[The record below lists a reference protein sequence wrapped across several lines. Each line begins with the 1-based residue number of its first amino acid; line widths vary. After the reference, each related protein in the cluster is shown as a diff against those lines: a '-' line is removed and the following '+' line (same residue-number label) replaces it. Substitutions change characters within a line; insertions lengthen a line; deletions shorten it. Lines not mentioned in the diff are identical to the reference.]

1 MNVIFIEK
9 TKIKKVE
16 DNRLFINYISDHYNQ
31 LYYKYRQFCKE
42 KDYQWDEDIFQD
54 TILNCFNAITKKG
67 KLQDTSNQGIE
78 NYFFKSFK
86 MNLMREKQY
95 ARNMKRDLNVE
106 ADDVDVMY
114 EEWCN
119 NNKEDSRTKILSDM
133 WKDFSCLYIMM
144 LVEDNWDDE
153 HFYLF
158 RLKHLCNMTYKQLTD
173 KTGIKGVR
181 QKILDVKQWLKDN
194 LTKEEINKA
203 FQLAY
208 GDLL

>member
-9 TKIKKVE
+9 TKIKVE
-16 DNRLFINYISDHYNQ
+16 DNRLFINYINDHYNQ

-54 TILNCFNAITKKG
+54 TIVNCYSAITKKG

-86 MNLMREKQY
+86 MNIMREKQY
-95 ARNMKRDLNVE
+95 ARNQKRDLNVE

-114 EEWCN
+114 EEWTN
-119 NNKEDSRTKILSDM
+119 NNKEDSRTKIVSDM

-194 LTKEEINKA
+194 LTKEDINKA

>member
-9 TKIKKVE
+9 TRIKVE

-54 TILNCFNAITKKG
+54 TIVNCYSAITKKG

-95 ARNMKRDLNVE
+95 ARNQKRDLNVE

-194 LTKEEINKA
+194 LTKEDINKA

>member
-9 TKIKKVE
+9 TRIKVE

-54 TILNCFNAITKKG
+54 TIVNCYSAITKKG

-95 ARNMKRDLNVE
+95 ARNQKRDLNVE

-114 EEWCN
+114 EEWTN
-119 NNKEDSRTKILSDM
+119 NNKEDSRTKIVSDM

>member
-9 TKIKKVE
+9 TIVE

-31 LYYKYRQFCKE
+31 LFYKYRQFCKE

-54 TILNCFNAITKKG
+54 TILNCYNAITKKG

-114 EEWCN
+114 EEWTN
-119 NNKEDSRTKILSDM
+119 NNKEDARTKILSDM
-133 WKDFSCLYIMM
+133 WKDFSCLFIMM
-144 LVEDNWDDE
+144 LVEENFDDE
-153 HFYLF
+153 RFHLF
-158 RLKHLCNMTYKQLTD
+158 KLKHLCNMTYKQIAD

>member
-9 TKIKKVE
+9 TIVE
-16 DNRLFINYISDHYNQ
+16 DNRLFITYINNHYNQ
-31 LYYKYRQFCKE
+31 LFYKYRQFCKE

-54 TILNCFNAITKKG
+54 TILSCYNAITKKG

-114 EEWCN
+114 EEWTN
-119 NNKEDSRTKILSDM
+119 NNKEDARTKILSDM
-133 WKDFSCLYIMM
+133 WKDFSCLFIMM
-144 LVEDNWDDE
+144 LVEENWDE
-153 HFYLF
+153 QHFHLF
-158 RLKHLCNMTYKQLTD
+158 KLKHLCNMTYKQIAD

>member
-9 TKIKKVE
+9 TRIKVE

-54 TILNCFNAITKKG
+54 TIVNCYSAITKKG

-95 ARNMKRDLNVE
+95 ARNQKRDLNVE

-114 EEWCN
+114 EEWTN
-119 NNKEDSRTKILSDM
+119 NNKEDARTKILSDM

>member
-9 TKIKKVE
+9 TRIKVE

-42 KDYQWDEDIFQD
+42 KYYEWSEDIFQD
-54 TILNCFNAITKKG
+54 TIVNCYSAITKKG
-67 KLQDTSNQGIE
+67 KLQDTTNQGIE

-86 MNLMREKQY
+86 MNIMREKQY
-95 ARNMKRDLNVE
+95 ARNQKRDLNVE

-114 EEWCN
+114 EEWTN
-119 NNKEDSRTKILSDM
+119 NNKEDARTKIVSDM

-144 LVEDNWDDE
+144 LVEEQFDDE

-181 QKILDVKQWLKDN
+181 QKILDVKQWLKQH

>member
-9 TKIKKVE
+9 TRIKVE
-16 DNRLFINYISDHYNQ
+16 DNRLFINYINDHYKQ

-42 KDYQWDEDIFQD
+42 KDYEWSEDIFQD
-54 TILNCFNAITKKG
+54 TIVNCYCAITKKG

-95 ARNMKRDLNVE
+95 ARNQKRDLNVE

-114 EEWCN
+114 EDWTN
-119 NNKEDSRTKILSDM
+119 NNKEDARTKIVSDM

-194 LTKEEINKA
+194 LKKEEINKA

-208 GDLL
+208 GGLL

>member
-9 TKIKKVE
+9 TKIKVE

-54 TILNCFNAITKKG
+54 TIVNCYSAITKKG

>member
-9 TKIKKVE
+9 TRIKVE

-54 TILNCFNAITKKG
+54 TIVNCYSAITKKG

-95 ARNMKRDLNVE
+95 ARNQKRDLNVE

-114 EEWCN
+114 EEWTN
-119 NNKEDSRTKILSDM
+119 NNKEDARTKIVSDM

-181 QKILDVKQWLKDN
+181 QKILDVKEWLKQH

>member
-1 MNVIFIEK
+1 MNGIFIEK
-9 TKIKKVE
+9 TRIKVE
-16 DNRLFINYISDHYNQ
+16 DNRLFINYISGHYNQ

-42 KDYQWDEDIFQD
+42 KYYQWDEDIFQD
-54 TILNCFNAITKKG
+54 TIVNCYSAITKKG

-95 ARNMKRDLNVE
+95 ARNQKRDLNVE

-114 EEWCN
+114 EEWTN
-119 NNKEDSRTKILSDM
+119 NNKEDARTKIVSDM

-144 LVEDNWDDE
+144 LVEEQFDDE

-194 LTKEEINKA
+194 LTKEDINKA

>member
-9 TKIKKVE
+9 TRIKVE

-54 TILNCFNAITKKG
+54 TIVNCYSAITKKG
-67 KLQDTSNQGIE
+67 KLLDTTPQGIE

-95 ARNMKRDLNVE
+95 ARNQKRDLNVE

-119 NNKEDSRTKILSDM
+119 NNKEDSRTKIVSDM

>member
-9 TKIKKVE
+9 TKIKVE

-54 TILNCFNAITKKG
+54 TIVNCYSAITKKG

-86 MNLMREKQY
+86 MNIMREKQY
-95 ARNMKRDLNVE
+95 ARNQKRDLNVE

-114 EEWCN
+114 EEWTN
-119 NNKEDSRTKILSDM
+119 NNKEDARTKILSDM

-144 LVEDNWDDE
+144 TVEENFDDE

-194 LTKEEINKA
+194 LTKEDINKA

>member
-9 TKIKKVE
+9 TKIKVE
-16 DNRLFINYISDHYNQ
+16 DNRLFITYISDHYNQ

-95 ARNMKRDLNVE
+95 ARNQKRDLNVE

-119 NNKEDSRTKILSDM
+119 NNKEDSRTKIVSDM

>member
-9 TKIKKVE
+9 TRIKVE
-16 DNRLFINYISDHYNQ
+16 DNRLFINYISGHYNQ

-42 KDYQWDEDIFQD
+42 KYYQWDEDIFQD
-54 TILNCFNAITKKG
+54 TIVNCYSAITKKG

-95 ARNMKRDLNVE
+95 ARNQKRDLNVE

-114 EEWCN
+114 EEWTN
-119 NNKEDSRTKILSDM
+119 NNKEDARTKIVSDM

-144 LVEDNWDDE
+144 LVEEQFDDE

-194 LTKEEINKA
+194 LTKEDINKA

>member
-9 TKIKKVE
+9 TRIKVE

-31 LYYKYRQFCKE
+31 LYYTYRQFCKE

-54 TILNCFNAITKKG
+54 TIVNCYSAITKKG

-114 EEWCN
+114 EEWTN

-194 LTKEEINKA
+194 LTKEDINKA

>member
-9 TKIKKVE
+9 TRIKVE

-54 TILNCFNAITKKG
+54 TIVNCYSAISKKG

-95 ARNMKRDLNVE
+95 ARNQKRDLNVE

-119 NNKEDSRTKILSDM
+119 NNKEDSRTKIVSDM

-194 LTKEEINKA
+194 LTKEDINKA

>member
-9 TKIKKVE
+9 TRIKVE

-54 TILNCFNAITKKG
+54 TIVNCYSAITKKG

-86 MNLMREKQY
+86 MNIMREKQY
-95 ARNMKRDLNVE
+95 ARNQKRDLNVE

-114 EEWCN
+114 EEWTN
-119 NNKEDSRTKILSDM
+119 NNKEDARTKIVSDM

>member
-9 TKIKKVE
+9 TRIKVE
-16 DNRLFINYISDHYNQ
+16 DNRLFINYINDHYKQ

-42 KDYQWDEDIFQD
+42 KDYEWSEDIFQD
-54 TILNCFNAITKKG
+54 TIVNCYSAITKKG
-67 KLQDTSNQGIE
+67 NLQDTSNQGIE
-78 NYFFKSFK
+78 NYLFKSFK

-95 ARNMKRDLNVE
+95 ARNQKRDLNVE

-114 EEWCN
+114 EEWTN
-119 NNKEDSRTKILSDM
+119 NNKEDARTKIVSDM

-144 LVEDNWDDE
+144 LVEEQFDDE

-194 LTKEEINKA
+194 LKKEEINKA

>member
-9 TKIKKVE
+9 TKIKVE

-54 TILNCFNAITKKG
+54 TIVNCYSAITKKG
-67 KLQDTSNQGIE
+67 KLQDTTSQGIE

-86 MNLMREKQY
+86 MNIMREKQY
-95 ARNMKRDLNVE
+95 ARNQKRDLNVE

-114 EEWCN
+114 EEWTN
-119 NNKEDSRTKILSDM
+119 NNKEDARTKIVSDM

-144 LVEDNWDDE
+144 LVEEQFDDE

>member
-9 TKIKKVE
+9 TKIKVE

-54 TILNCFNAITKKG
+54 TIVNCYSAITKKG

-95 ARNMKRDLNVE
+95 ARNQKRDLNVE

-114 EEWCN
+114 EEWTN
-119 NNKEDSRTKILSDM
+119 NNKEDARTKILSDM

>member
-9 TKIKKVE
+9 TRIKVE
-16 DNRLFINYISDHYNQ
+16 DNRLFINYINDHYKQ

-42 KDYQWDEDIFQD
+42 KDYEWSEDIFQD
-54 TILNCFNAITKKG
+54 TIVNCYSAITKKG

-95 ARNMKRDLNVE
+95 ARNQKRDLNVE

-114 EEWCN
+114 EDWTN
-119 NNKEDSRTKILSDM
+119 NNKEDARTKIVSDM

-194 LTKEEINKA
+194 LSKEEINKA

>member
-9 TKIKKVE
+9 TRIKVE

-54 TILNCFNAITKKG
+54 TIVNCYSAITKKG

-86 MNLMREKQY
+86 MNIMREKQY
-95 ARNMKRDLNVE
+95 ARNQKRDLNVE

>member
-9 TKIKKVE
+9 TRIKVE

-95 ARNMKRDLNVE
+95 ARNQKRDLNVE

>member
-9 TKIKKVE
+9 TRIKVE
-16 DNRLFINYISDHYNQ
+16 DNRLFINYINGHYKQ

-42 KDYQWDEDIFQD
+42 KDYEWSEDIFQD
-54 TILNCFNAITKKG
+54 TIVNCYSAITKKG
-67 KLQDTSNQGIE
+67 NLQDTSNQGIE

-95 ARNMKRDLNVE
+95 ARNQKRDLNVE

-114 EEWCN
+114 EEWTN
-119 NNKEDSRTKILSDM
+119 NNKEDARTKIVSDM

-194 LTKEEINKA
+194 LKKEEINKA

>member
-9 TKIKKVE
+9 TRIKVE

-54 TILNCFNAITKKG
+54 TIVNCYSAITKKG
-67 KLQDTSNQGIE
+67 KLQDTTSQGIE

-95 ARNMKRDLNVE
+95 ARNQKRDLNVE

-114 EEWCN
+114 EEWTN
-119 NNKEDSRTKILSDM
+119 NNKEDSRTKIVSDM

-158 RLKHLCNMTYKQLTD
+158 RLKHLCGMTYKQLTD

>member
-9 TKIKKVE
+9 TIKVE

-119 NNKEDSRTKILSDM
+119 NNKEDARTKILSDM

>member
-9 TKIKKVE
+9 TKIKVE

-54 TILNCFNAITKKG
+54 TIVNCYSAITKKG

-86 MNLMREKQY
+86 MNIMREKQY
-95 ARNMKRDLNVE
+95 ARNQKRDLNVE

-194 LTKEEINKA
+194 LTKEDINKA

>member
-9 TKIKKVE
+9 TKIKVE

-54 TILNCFNAITKKG
+54 TIVNCYSAITKKG

-95 ARNMKRDLNVE
+95 ARNQKRDLNVE

-119 NNKEDSRTKILSDM
+119 NNKEDARTKILSDM

-194 LTKEEINKA
+194 LTKEDINKA

>member
-9 TKIKKVE
+9 TRIKVE

-54 TILNCFNAITKKG
+54 TIVNCYSAITKKG

-95 ARNMKRDLNVE
+95 ARNQKRDLNVE

-114 EEWCN
+114 EEWTN
-119 NNKEDSRTKILSDM
+119 NNKEDARTKILSDM

-181 QKILDVKQWLKDN
+181 QKILDVKQWLKQH
-194 LTKEEINKA
+194 LTKEDINKA

>member
-9 TKIKKVE
+9 TRIKVE
-16 DNRLFINYISDHYNQ
+16 DNRLFIDYISDHYNQ

-54 TILNCFNAITKKG
+54 TIVNCYSAITKKG

-95 ARNMKRDLNVE
+95 ARNQKRDLNVE

>member
-9 TKIKKVE
+9 TIKVE

-54 TILNCFNAITKKG
+54 TIVNCYSAITKKG

-95 ARNMKRDLNVE
+95 ARNQKRDLNVE

-194 LTKEEINKA
+194 LTKEDINKA

>member
-9 TKIKKVE
+9 TRIKVE
-16 DNRLFINYISDHYNQ
+16 DNRLFIDYISDHYNQ

-54 TILNCFNAITKKG
+54 TIVNCYSAITKKG

-95 ARNMKRDLNVE
+95 ARNQKRDLNVE

-114 EEWCN
+114 EEWTN
-119 NNKEDSRTKILSDM
+119 NNKEDARTKIVSDM

>member
-9 TKIKKVE
+9 TKIKVE

-54 TILNCFNAITKKG
+54 TIVNCYSAISKKG

-95 ARNMKRDLNVE
+95 ARNQKRDLNVE

-194 LTKEEINKA
+194 LTKEDINKA

>member
-9 TKIKKVE
+9 TRIKVE

-54 TILNCFNAITKKG
+54 TILNCYSAITKKG

-86 MNLMREKQY
+86 MNIMREKQY
-95 ARNMKRDLNVE
+95 ARNQKRDLNVE

-114 EEWCN
+114 EEWTN